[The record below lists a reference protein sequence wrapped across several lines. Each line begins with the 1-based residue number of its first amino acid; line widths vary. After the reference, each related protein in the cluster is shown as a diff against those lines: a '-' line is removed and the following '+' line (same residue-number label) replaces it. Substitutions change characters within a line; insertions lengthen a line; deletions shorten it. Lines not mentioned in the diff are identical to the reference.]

1 MLKFFLTNSNTILY
15 YGMHKIGK
23 GDTKPPTDRQ
33 RKGDKKTMLKT
44 LKNILANLRTK
55 KAPADVVRNSRGN
68 WSIVVDGQPIG
79 NYATYADAARVAKWN

>member
-1 MLKFFLTNSNTILY
+1 
-15 YGMHKIGK
+15 
-23 GDTKPPTDRQ
+23 
-33 RKGDKKTMLKT
+33 MLKT